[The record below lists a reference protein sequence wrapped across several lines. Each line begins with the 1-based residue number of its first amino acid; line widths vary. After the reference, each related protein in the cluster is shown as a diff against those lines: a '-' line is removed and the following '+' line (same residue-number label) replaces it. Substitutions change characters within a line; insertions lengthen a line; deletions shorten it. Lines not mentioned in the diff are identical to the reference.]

1 MTNIR
6 FNNFPQVNCLC
17 ITKHRVITRSHCE
30 QLERAVCRPVFRC
43 VWIGADQ
50 HGVSRF
56 GLPPGIEVCVDKGR
70 ATRCFTY
77 ATRCSDVCGQRYIS
91 TGFHVATR
99 YSDECVDR
107 SRSTR
112 CFTLPPGIQVCVDRG
127 ISARC
132 FYVSDCHPLFRC
144 V

>member
-1 MTNIR
+1 MTNTR

-70 ATRCFTY
+70 ATRCFTL
-77 ATRCSDVCGQRYIS
+77 A
-91 TGFHVATR
+91 
-99 YSDECVDR
+99 
-107 SRSTR
+107 
-112 CFTLPPGIQVCVDRG
+112 PGVQMCVDRG
-127 ISARC
+127 ISARG
-132 FYVSDCHPLFRC
+132 FTLPPGIQMNV
-144 V
+144 